1 MQSEWSAVALFVF
14 PMMATIEREMGVF
27 DSGRVW
33 PLGVSGS
40 AMGVFGKWLRLQIDL
55 LGSGSRTHLVL
66 RPANALSH
74 VRGRKKRKKKRRQGY
89 TF

>member
-1 MQSEWSAVALFVF
+1 
-14 PMMATIEREMGVF
+14 MMATIEREMGVF

-55 LGSGSRTHLVL
+55 LGHFPCREKPKSKPRCVTYMKYNVE
-66 RPANALSH
+66 R
-74 VRGRKKRKKKRRQGY
+74 
-89 TF
+89 